1 VNPSAVEAADPSVTV
16 GWLAEL
22 TRDHA
27 ETRVAPT
34 LNPITY
40 SDLLMCPTAA
50 REAIAA
56 GSDVDAIIGTGS
68 AVIPQFVAAST
79 KQSVSA
85 PDRTT
90 ASESAPAPED
100 IPVISGIEA
109 RYVPTARPSMAT
121 LIQNFG
127 VKVTVSLADSNAA
140 VAGFSLVR
148 ILKKKIA
155 TAEGVTVGDTHA
167 TETAIY
173 GVGTTGP
180 NQICAGKVD
189 FGRMDPIRAADVL
202 VSIGTV
208 SGFWVSQHAL
218 RPRLPSRA
226 CGISTFESARSACLT
241 AQTEAFCG

>member
-1 VNPSAVEAADPSVTV
+1 MNPSAVEAADPSVTV

-22 TRDHA
+22 TRDHP
-27 ETRVAPT
+27 ETRVDAT

-90 ASESAPAPED
+90 ASESAPED

-109 RYVPTARPSMAT
+109 RYVPTARPTAAT
-121 LIQNFG
+121 LMQKFG
-127 VKVTVSLADSNAA
+127 AKVTVSLADSNAA

-167 TETAIY
+167 TATAIY

-189 FGRMDPIRAADVL
+189 FGRVGPIKAAGVL
-202 VSIGTV
+202 VSPGTV
-208 SGFWVSQHAL
+208 SGFWVSLHAL
-218 RPRLPSRA
+218 RPRLPSRT
-226 CGISTFESARSACLT
+226 CGISTFESARSACPT